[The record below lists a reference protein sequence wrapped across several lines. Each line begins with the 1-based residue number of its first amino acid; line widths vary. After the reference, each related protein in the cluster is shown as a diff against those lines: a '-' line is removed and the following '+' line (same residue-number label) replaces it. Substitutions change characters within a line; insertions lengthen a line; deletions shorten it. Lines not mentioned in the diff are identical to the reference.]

1 MVGATV
7 SETGLPFGSDPTS
20 YSEFG
25 YGTFT
30 LGDVDG
36 LDDIK
41 TVTINSTVVDIA
53 NLIGSTFAGAYG
65 MLTILGYDSTTG
77 VVSYQYQL
85 TDATEDLAGT
95 ESDTFSV
102 SVSDGLA
109 SASSDLVIGVLDDL
123 PTLGSFVN
131 AVIPNEV
138 GSVNGTFSVVPGA
151 DGLAPF
157 QITGPVLS
165 GITYQTV
172 SSFDGDGNLVSTTLT
187 ALSDASETVF
197 TLTVYANGTYSFNLV
212 QPEASTQ
219 LTYSLTNLAAGHSP
233 YFAET
238 PDGKIE
244 FSSTSGAINSSVQ
257 GFGIDNQFFS
267 LGENFTME
275 FHEIG
280 SVGDAPAGTDYR
292 LVDKVTLGINQV
304 SGSLLVTWVATNTIT
319 NQTQSGTVSIGST
332 STMIEIDPTISFNQ
346 LTFTGT
352 SGDGRVR
359 FSNTTID
366 TTLLPSDQ
374 QLAFDVVAV
383 DGDGDLSATS
393 TLNVHVVAE
402 DTTTTFVLDGTTADD
417 VIAGSSLVDTING
430 GMGFDIVDYSD
441 DTTGIAASLAAG
453 GVGVGIGTLGT
464 AAGDSYTGIEGF
476 IGGSG
481 NDSLVGDE
489 SDNYLAGGAG
499 DDTLVGGDGNDLL
512 VGGLG
517 DDVLVGGAGD
527 DVLIGGAGADSLD
540 GGTGMDIAD
549 YSADEVGVTVNLATG
564 VGIGGLADGDSYV
577 DIEGVTGGSGDDL
590 LTGDAQA
597 NYLDGG
603 AGDDTLLGGGGDDI
617 LIGGLGDDSMTG
629 GAGRDTFVWRMG
641 DNGSDTITDFHI
653 DPDGATS
660 DVLDL
665 SELLV
670 GVDSDGATLDSYLT
684 FAFGDSTTISVSV
697 TPGGAPV
704 QDITLAGVDLAQL
717 YGTTN
722 EAAVIDSLIADNALK
737 VDNT

>member
-1 MVGATV
+1 
-7 SETGLPFGSDPTS
+7 
-20 YSEFG
+20 
-25 YGTFT
+25 
-30 LGDVDG
+30 
-36 LDDIK
+36 
-41 TVTINSTVVDIA
+41 
-53 NLIGSTFAGAYG
+53 
-65 MLTILGYDSTTG
+65 
-77 VVSYQYQL
+77 
-85 TDATEDLAGT
+85 
-95 ESDTFSV
+95 
-102 SVSDGLA
+102 
-109 SASSDLVIGVLDDL
+109 
-123 PTLGSFVN
+123 
-131 AVIPNEV
+131 
-138 GSVNGTFSVVPGA
+138 
-151 DGLAPF
+151 
-157 QITGPVLS
+157 
-165 GITYQTV
+165 
-172 SSFDGDGNLVSTTLT
+172 
-187 ALSDASETVF
+187 
-197 TLTVYANGTYSFNLV
+197 
-212 QPEASTQ
+212 
-219 LTYSLTNLAAGHSP
+219 
-233 YFAET
+233 
-238 PDGKIE
+238 
-244 FSSTSGAINSSVQ
+244 
-257 GFGIDNQFFS
+257 
-267 LGENFTME
+267 
-275 FHEIG
+275 
-280 SVGDAPAGTDYR
+280 
-292 LVDKVTLGINQV
+292 
-304 SGSLLVTWVATNTIT
+304 
-319 NQTQSGTVSIGST
+319 
-332 STMIEIDPTISFNQ
+332 
-346 LTFTGT
+346 
-352 SGDGRVR
+352 
-359 FSNTTID
+359 
-366 TTLLPSDQ
+366 
-374 QLAFDVVAV
+374 
-383 DGDGDLSATS
+383 
-393 TLNVHVVAE
+393 
-402 DTTTTFVLDGTTADD
+402 
-417 VIAGSSLVDTING
+417 
-430 GMGFDIVDYSD
+430 MGFDIVDYSD